1 MTEKE
6 ELQRLRDKEQKQK
19 QQNKKSAAKYRKKNI
34 VSSIEVYND
43 TKEYIK
49 KLCIQLNLSQKEVIK
64 KILEAY
70 LESEAQ
76 NETK

>member
-19 QQNKKSAAKYRKKNI
+19 HQNKKNAARYRKKNI
-34 VSSIEVYND
+34 VSTVEVYSD

-64 KILEAY
+64 KILKTY
-70 LESEAQ
+70 LESEAHH
-76 NETK
+76 ETK

>member
-19 QQNKKSAAKYRKKNI
+19 QQNKEITARYRKKNV
-34 VSSIEVYND
+34 VSTVEVYSD

-49 KLCIQLNLSQKEVIK
+49 KLCVKLNLSQKEVIK

-70 LESEAQ
+70 LKMEAH